1 MDIQHALQPNTAVH
15 ANTGRKRSAASIAK
29 QKRTM
34 AAKRK
39 KPTAKR
45 SSQKRKTAK
54 RKSRAQSIPLHAIPS
69 KPVPV
74 RKPRAAAST
83 ASAQKMKV
91 VRMLLNAASIV
102 LGGEP

>member
-39 KPTAKR
+39 KPTKR

-54 RKSRAQSIPLHAIPS
+54 RKPRAQSIPLHAIPS
-69 KPVPV
+69 RPVPV
-74 RKPRAAAST
+74 RKPRAAAG
-83 ASAQKMKV
+83 AVNAQKMKV
-91 VRMLLNAASIV
+91 VRVLLHTALEM
-102 LGGEP
+102 LGGAP